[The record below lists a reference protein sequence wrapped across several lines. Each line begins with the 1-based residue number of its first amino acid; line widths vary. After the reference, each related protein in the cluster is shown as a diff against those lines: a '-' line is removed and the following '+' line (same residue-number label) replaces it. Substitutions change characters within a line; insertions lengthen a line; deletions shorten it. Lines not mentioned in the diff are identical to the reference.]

1 MIEVL
6 AVIRMNMVN
15 KTKRALSDA
24 GISSMTAKEALG
36 RGKGSVDFTLLQGA
50 ERGYQEAIAHL
61 GQSDHLVPNRALT
74 IVVPDE
80 LLSRVVDTIVAT
92 NQTGKH
98 GDGKIF
104 VLPVLEAI
112 RIRPSELNEP
122 VLDEG

>member
-1 MIEVL
+1 MIEIT

-36 RGKGSVDFTLLQGA
+36 RGKGSVDYKLLQGA
-50 ERGYQEAIAHL
+50 ESGYEEAIAQL
-61 GQSDHLVPNRALT
+61 GQSNHLVPNRVLT
-74 IVVPDE
+74 IVVPDD
-80 LLSRVVDTIVAT
+80 LLSRTVETLIRT
-92 NQTGKH
+92 NQTGKK

-104 VLPVLEAI
+104 VLPVLEAH
-112 RIRPSELNEP
+112 RVRPSELNEP